1 MTKKYKPEPTDAE
14 VKKRLKEFGRKH
26 REQHPVPPVDEN
38 EPEGFLAG
46 DPDRIK
52 ARADEEF
59 DDEYGDEKRE
69 RPKLKVAIKND
80 GKDK

>member
-1 MTKKYKPEPTDAE
+1 MTKNHKPEPTDVE

-26 REQHPVPPVDEN
+26 REKHPVPPVDEN

-52 ARADEEF
+52 ERIDEEF
-59 DDEYGDEKRE
+59 DDDYGEEKRE
-69 RPKLKVAIKND
+69 KPKLKVVIK
-80 GKDK
+80 KDDK

>member
-1 MTKKYKPEPTDAE
+1 MTKKHRPEPTDAD

-26 REQHPVPPVDEN
+26 REQYPVPPVDEN

-52 ARADEEF
+52 ARIDEEF
-59 DDEYGDEKRE
+59 DDDYGEEKHE
-69 RPKLKVAIKND
+69 KPKLKVVIKQD
-80 GKDK
+80 DKDK